1 MGQRGP
7 PVSEPKQYTAV
18 DRCYLA
24 DGEHSGETNH
34 TYMIYSLS
42 RID

>member
-1 MGQRGP
+1 MVVGR
-7 PVSEPKQYTAV
+7 
-18 DRCYLA
+18 RYLA
-24 DGEHSGETNH
+24 DSEISDETNH